1 MYRTKLNAL
10 VLTGLFLNL
19 GLLYAADSN
28 FPNRKA
34 YIVNTCPF
42 VELSDFSFEN
52 RYADRATRFYQNI
65 SWRNVGNQ
73 PLIAFEIVILKY
85 DPFDR
90 RLIGTRWTVTGKN
103 SADWRPLA
111 PNERSQDGTI
121 SYGEEEIFTAIA
133 YVRAARLADGT
144 VWGVNDGDLMAQ
156 LQRLGTG
163 IKDFGDVKPDPK
175 PKLQ

>member
-1 MYRTKLNAL
+1 MRCRKLIL
-10 VLTGLFLNL
+10 LGVVGVVLNV
-19 GLLYAADSN
+19 GLLYAAESN

-42 VELSDFSFEN
+42 VELRSFSFEN
-52 RYADRATRFYQNI
+52 RYADRGNRFFQNM
-65 SWRNVGNQ
+65 SWRNVGRQ

-103 SADWRPLA
+103 SGDWRPLG
-111 PNERSQDGTI
+111 PSESSQDGSI
-121 SYGEEEIFTAIA
+121 GYGDEEVFTAIA
-133 YVRAARLADGT
+133 YVRAARLTDGT
-144 VWGVNDGDLMAQ
+144 VWTINDNDLLTQ
-156 LQRLGTG
+156 LRKLGTG

-175 PKLQ
+175 QKTQ